1 MVIVEIPSNIALT
14 LAVIAGFALSVF
26 VAAFRH
32 ADAVHRVVVALL
44 WGSDDDDDESGDDED
59 GGAAPTDN
67 PYSPPRAKL

>member
-1 MVIVEIPSNIALT
+1 MVVVTPIDILLS
-14 LAVIAGFALSVF
+14 LAVIAGFALSVS